1 MDLYELNLPGF
12 RKRRCLSASSRKIHR
27 ILDIIGVCFDGTIFE
42 IGAISYQEKLTQ

>member
-1 MDLYELNLPGF
+1 MNLPGF
-12 RKRRCLSASSRKIHR
+12 RKRRCLPSNSPNTHR